1 MAGLTDVQVCNRSL
15 IRLGETPVNALTQP
29 GTGVICGTIYP
40 SVKAMCLTLHSW
52 RFNLGKRQ
60 LNRLVGAPVNQWR
73 YAYQLPSDLIQ
84 GPYAVYTSTDTAAPT
99 TTEWAIYEDKLYA
112 NAELIVIDYRIDKP
126 EGAWP
131 PWFATLVELALCAA
145 IGKTVTGETAIIEE
159 YHQRAFGPPSDDMQG
174 GYFSVCKTINAQGNP
189 NFAIAS
195 NAIPDAR
202 FS

>member
-1 MAGLTDVQVCNRSL
+1 MAGLTDVQVCNRAL
-15 IRLGETPVNALTQP
+15 IRLGATPVNALDQA
-29 GTGVICGTIYP
+29 GNGIICGTVYP
-40 SVKAMCLTLHSW
+40 SVRAMCLTMHSW

-60 LNRLVGAPVNQWR
+60 LNRLTAVPVNQWT

-84 GPYAVYTSTDTAAPT
+84 GPYAVYNSSEVGRPPIL
-99 TTEWAIYEDKLYA
+99 EWAIFEDRIYT
-112 NAELIVIDYRIDKP
+112 NAELVVIDYRINKA

-145 IGKTVTGETAIIEE
+145 IGATVTGETSIVAE

-174 GYFSVCKTINAQGNP
+174 GYFAVCKHINSQGNP
-189 NFAIAS
+189 NFSVQS
-195 NAIPDAR
+195 NEVVDAR